1 MYDIIERIRKR
12 AIEMDEAS
20 YVGNLGFVEMV
31 SFYQSANDSQIKK
44 MEKLLKNDEK
54 EKAWKFL
61 QTVTGKKLKSFKT
74 SSNFSRV

>member
-1 MYDIIERIRKR
+1 MQDIIERIRKR

>member
-1 MYDIIERIRKR
+1 MQDIIERIIKR
-12 AIEMDEAS
+12 ATEMYEAS

-31 SFYQSANDSQIKK
+31 SFYQSANDSQIRK
-44 MEKLLKNDEK
+44 MEKFLKNDEK

>member
-1 MYDIIERIRKR
+1 MY
-12 AIEMDEAS
+12 EAS

-31 SFYQSANDSQIKK
+31 SFYQSANDSQIRK
-44 MEKLLKNDEK
+44 MEKFLKNDEK